1 MWRKHVVGVIVSN
14 SFNSW
19 SRLQDS
25 YVQTSWK
32 LFSLDL
38 VFAISLFS
46 ENLTTALNYLPY
58 FRLFLR
64 FSSGTHR
71 ESSIMH
77 LRGLFFFFYLKH
89 VWGRANSREGGVFNL
104 EKMMV
109 SILHETLNVRAVK
122 TSRDPC
128 QSHNPYSTLV
138 GSLSN
143 DVFERRTSTG
153 CALFA
158 IFSRD
163 FEQILGQNVPLRVK
177 TLSNTNLV
185 VSRYIQKKRKTLT
198 STRRASLKHAA
209 A

>member
-1 MWRKHVVGVIVSN
+1 M
-14 SFNSW
+14 
-19 SRLQDS
+19 
-25 YVQTSWK
+25 
-32 LFSLDL
+32 
-38 VFAISLFS
+38 
-46 ENLTTALNYLPY
+46 
-58 FRLFLR
+58 
-64 FSSGTHR
+64 
-71 ESSIMH
+71 
-77 LRGLFFFFYLKH
+77 
-89 VWGRANSREGGVFNL
+89 ANSREGGVFNL

>member
-1 MWRKHVVGVIVSN
+1 
-14 SFNSW
+14 
-19 SRLQDS
+19 
-25 YVQTSWK
+25 
-32 LFSLDL
+32 
-38 VFAISLFS
+38 
-46 ENLTTALNYLPY
+46 
-58 FRLFLR
+58 
-64 FSSGTHR
+64 
-71 ESSIMH
+71 
-77 LRGLFFFFYLKH
+77 
-89 VWGRANSREGGVFNL
+89 
-104 EKMMV
+104 MV

-128 QSHNPYSTLV
+128 QSHNPYSTGGHSHI
-138 GSLSN
+138 GSLGN

-153 CALFA
+153 CELFA
-158 IFSRD
+158 PFSRD

>member
-1 MWRKHVVGVIVSN
+1 
-14 SFNSW
+14 
-19 SRLQDS
+19 
-25 YVQTSWK
+25 
-32 LFSLDL
+32 
-38 VFAISLFS
+38 
-46 ENLTTALNYLPY
+46 
-58 FRLFLR
+58 
-64 FSSGTHR
+64 
-71 ESSIMH
+71 
-77 LRGLFFFFYLKH
+77 
-89 VWGRANSREGGVFNL
+89 
-104 EKMMV
+104 MV
-109 SILHETLNVRAVK
+109 SILHETLNVCAVK
-122 TSRDPC
+122 TSRDPS

-198 STRRASLKHAA
+198 SARRASLKHAA

>member
-1 MWRKHVVGVIVSN
+1 MGHVVNPLLCTPG
-14 SFNSW
+14 
-19 SRLQDS
+19 
-25 YVQTSWK
+25 
-32 LFSLDL
+32 
-38 VFAISLFS
+38 A
-46 ENLTTALNYLPY
+46 
-58 FRLFLR
+58 
-64 FSSGTHR
+64 
-71 ESSIMH
+71 
-77 LRGLFFFFYLKH
+77 FFFYLKH
-89 VWGRANSREGGVFNL
+89 VWGRANSRDGGLFNL
-104 EKMMV
+104 EKIMV

-153 CALFA
+153 CGLFA
-158 IFSRD
+158 LFSRD
-163 FEQILGQNVPLRVK
+163 FEQILGQNVPLRVAWDHALSLLSLYVSHGKRALFFSSLEPKKQRRRKKKNAWSQVTLRVK

-198 STRRASLKHAA
+198 SGRRASLKHAA

>member
-38 VFAISLFS
+38 VFATSLFS
-46 ENLTTALNYLPY
+46 ENLTPALNYLPY

-77 LRGLFFFFYLKH
+77 LRGLFFFYLKH

-198 STRRASLKHAA
+198 SARRASLKHAA

>member
-1 MWRKHVVGVIVSN
+1 MKTIFPWPCFRDIPIFWEPDTG
-14 SFNSW
+14 F
-19 SRLQDS
+19 
-25 YVQTSWK
+25 K
-32 LFSLDL
+32 LL
-38 VFAISLFS
+38 
-46 ENLTTALNYLPY
+46 ALLPP
-58 FRLFLR
+58 FP
-64 FSSGTHR
+64 T
-71 ESSIMH
+71 
-77 LRGLFFFFYLKH
+77 FFEWDTPWILYYAPQGAFFCFYLKH

-122 TSRDPC
+122 TSRDSC